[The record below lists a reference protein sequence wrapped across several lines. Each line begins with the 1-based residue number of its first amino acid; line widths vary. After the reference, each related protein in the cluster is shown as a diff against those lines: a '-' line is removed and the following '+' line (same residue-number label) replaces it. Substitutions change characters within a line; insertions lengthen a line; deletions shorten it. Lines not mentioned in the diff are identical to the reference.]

1 MPRVIRPL
9 ALWATA
15 ASTSVWIVAAALAA
29 SERRR
34 RIEVA
39 AERPAR
45 DGPLVSIVV
54 PARDEEG
61 SIGETVESLLAQTYR
76 NLELVVVDDES
87 EDATTARAAAV
98 IAADPRGRVVAGEA
112 PPEGWLGKPW
122 ALVQGVAETSGEWL
136 LFSDA
141 DMRHEPTAVGCA
153 LAVAQRHELP
163 GLSLLPRLRTG
174 SQAEQ
179 VVLPAALTAIST
191 FIAPGPLIRSRR
203 SSVAISVGGWTL
215 IRRGVYDRIGG
226 HGAVRD
232 RVAEDLELARN
243 AKAAGAPIELCD
255 GVPLA
260 SLRMYHGLGGLWRG
274 WSKNAAFG
282 VRGGPAPALAAAA
295 VLGVIALAPPL
306 AAIAAGPRR
315 RGLAAIGLVGWLAQA
330 ALHLQSRP
338 AVETP
343 AALAPAFPLGMIF
356 LAAVSARAAVRRVID
371 GGTVWRGRHYTS
383 AR

>member
-1 MPRVIRPL
+1 
-9 ALWATA
+9 
-15 ASTSVWIVAAALAA
+15 
-29 SERRR
+29 
-34 RIEVA
+34 
-39 AERPAR
+39 
-45 DGPLVSIVV
+45 
-54 PARDEEG
+54 
-61 SIGETVESLLAQTYR
+61 
-76 NLELVVVDDES
+76 
-87 EDATTARAAAV
+87 
-98 IAADPRGRVVAGEA
+98 
-112 PPEGWLGKPW
+112 
-122 ALVQGVAETSGEWL
+122 
-136 LFSDA
+136 
-141 DMRHEPTAVGCA
+141 MRHEPTAVGCA

-226 HGAVRD
+226 HWAVRD

-306 AAIAAGPRR
+306 AAIAAGPGR

-343 AALAPAFPLGMIF
+343 AVLAPAFPLGMIF